1 MKKHIKFI
9 AFVLTIVFLT
19 ACMQNPKGSEVFN
32 PDSDLEDNYVW
43 MEGIIKIKTFEEKD
57 ERYYV
62 AVRPNENSA
71 NKYRTMIISFDK
83 DVKITKKEKIISI
96 DDFANVNDNSEVRFA
111 SYMDKNIG
119 AELRTGVVTDIVLLE
134 E

>member
-1 MKKHIKFI
+1 
-9 AFVLTIVFLT
+9 
-19 ACMQNPKGSEVFN
+19 MQNPKDTEVFN

-43 MEGIIKIKTFEEKD
+43 MEGIVKIKTFEEKD

-62 AVRPNENSA
+62 AVRTNENSA
-71 NKYRTMIISFDK
+71 DEYRTTIISFDK
-83 DVKITKKEKIISI
+83 DIKITKKEKMISI

-111 SYMDKNIG
+111 SYMDENVG